1 MVFGEVCEVCN
12 VSDVGEVGEDVDVDV
27 VLLGLHW

>member
-12 VSDVGEVGEDVDVDV
+12 VSDVGEVGEDVDVGV

>member
-1 MVFGEVCEVCN
+1 MFNEVCEVCN
-12 VSDVGEVGEDVDVDV
+12 VSDVGEVGEDVDVGV

>member
-1 MVFGEVCEVCN
+1 MVFGEVCKVCN
-12 VSDVGEVGEDVDVDV
+12 VSDVGEVGEDVDVGV

>member
-1 MVFGEVCEVCN
+1 MFSEVCKVCN
-12 VSDVGEVGEDVDVDV
+12 VSDVGEVGEDVDVGV

>member
-12 VSDVGEVGEDVDVDV
+12 VSDVGEVGEDVDVGV
-27 VLLGLHW
+27 VLLGVHW

>member
-1 MVFGEVCEVCN
+1 MVFGEVCKVCN
-12 VSDVGEVGEDVDVDV
+12 VSDVGEVDEDVDVGV

>member
-1 MVFGEVCEVCN
+1 MFGEVCKVCN
-12 VSDVGEVGEDVDVDV
+12 VSDVGEVGEDVDVGV

>member
-1 MVFGEVCEVCN
+1 MVFNEVCEVCN
-12 VSDVGEVGEDVDVDV
+12 VSDVGEVGEDVDVGV

>member
-12 VSDVGEVGEDVDVDV
+12 VSDVGEVGEDVDVSV

>member
-1 MVFGEVCEVCN
+1 MVFNEVCEVCN
-12 VSDVGEVGEDVDVDV
+12 VNDVGEVGEDVDVGV